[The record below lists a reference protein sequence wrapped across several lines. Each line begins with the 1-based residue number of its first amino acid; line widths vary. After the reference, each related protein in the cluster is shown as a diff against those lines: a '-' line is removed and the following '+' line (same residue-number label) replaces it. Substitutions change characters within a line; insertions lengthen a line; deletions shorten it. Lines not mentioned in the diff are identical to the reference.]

1 MVYMLVGILARK
13 SKSRESTQ
21 VRIIMIKMAGGYW
34 EGTYRVVKLA
44 VDQRRL
50 FSLNESS
57 LVYPY

>member
-1 MVYMLVGILARK
+1 MLVGILARK
-13 SKSRESTQ
+13 SESTQ

-34 EGTYRVVKLA
+34 EGSYRVGKLA